1 MLTATTRIA
10 YAQVD
15 SFLDMLEE
23 KYVQM
28 VPRNIRY
35 FIKQEKDTR
44 DDIRIVPDVPIKQQ
58 NLTDEALALIAY
70 LNLNYWCQDQSER
83 EKLIEKYKEND
94 EKYEKNLRY
103 YQHGADDI
111 FKKDNDSFNSS
122 NTTNIEA
129 PKADEGKTN
138 STALVQYKKDNIFI
152 TILNKI
158 KSKFIK

>member
-23 KYVQM
+23 KYVKM

-44 DDIRIVPDVPIKQQ
+44 DEFRVVPDVPIKQQ
-58 NLTDEALALIAY
+58 NLNDEALALIAY
-70 LNLNYWCQDQSER
+70 LNLNYWCQDQTER

-94 EKYEKNLRY
+94 EKYERNLRH

-111 FKKDNDSFNSS
+111 FKKDNDSFNSQNEMPNKS
-122 NTTNIEA
+122 IQNNT
-129 PKADEGKTN
+129 
-138 STALVQYKKDNIFI
+138 SLVEYKKENIFI

>member
-23 KYVQM
+23 KYVKM

-44 DDIRIVPDVPIKQQ
+44 DEFRVVPDVPIKQQ
-58 NLTDEALALIAY
+58 NLNDEALALIAY

-94 EKYEKNLRY
+94 EKYERNLRH

>member
-44 DDIRIVPDVPIKQQ
+44 DDIKIVPDVPIKQQ

-70 LNLNYWCQDQSER
+70 LNLNYWCQDQAER

-94 EKYEKNLRY
+94 EKYERNLRH

-111 FKKDNDSFNSS
+111 FKKDNDSFNSQNEMLNKS
-122 NTTNIEA
+122 IQNNT
-129 PKADEGKTN
+129 
-138 STALVQYKKDNIFI
+138 SLVEYKKENIFI
-152 TILNKI
+152 TLLNKI

>member
-15 SFLDMLEE
+15 SFLDMLEQ

-35 FIKQEKDTR
+35 FIKQEKDTSSNIKIIP
-44 DDIRIVPDVPIKQQ
+44 DIPIKQQ

-70 LNLNYWCQDQSER
+70 LNLNYWCQDPE
-83 EKLIEKYKEND
+83 EKEELIKKYKEND
-94 EKYEKNLRY
+94 EKYNNNVKQ

-111 FKKDNDSFNSS
+111 FKKDENVDNKVSVE
-122 NTTNIEA
+122 NTKLIE
-129 PKADEGKTN
+129 
-138 STALVQYKKDNIFI
+138 YKKENIFKSI
-152 TILNKI
+152 WNKI